1 MEEVFDICNKGV
13 FLKNLSIFSLIFTF
27 YGYSSILFPVV
38 YGWIIHQPLLKIG
51 VKILFLPFNY
61 STSLTVPRIWDGLK
75 LEKVQEQNFCPFSP
89 CNNSGCFL
97 EELLEI
103 IPR

>member
-38 YGWIIHQPLLKIG
+38 YG
-51 VKILFLPFNY
+51 
-61 STSLTVPRIWDGLK
+61 
-75 LEKVQEQNFCPFSP
+75 
-89 CNNSGCFL
+89 
-97 EELLEI
+97 
-103 IPR
+103 